1 MEISTIEMRDATAG
15 RAPPYREGKHIPSYF
30 YNSPGKHVYLPV
42 HLLTVK
48 SIVSFCAMS
57 YVNVKTK
64 PERKVCYTL
73 ETGLMLDIAKIHLHL
88 LKFSSAPYLKIHVLT
103 HSKYVD
109 ACMFLSSIRF

>member
-1 MEISTIEMRDATAG
+1 MEISTIEMRDVTAG
-15 RAPPYREGKHIPSYF
+15 RAPPYKEGKHIPSSF
-30 YNSPGKHVYLPV
+30 YNFPGMHVYLPV

-64 PERKVCYTL
+64 PERGVCYTL

-88 LKFSSAPYLKIHVLT
+88 LKFSSLLLILKYTCAHIQNTWMHVCFCHL
-103 HSKYVD
+103 
-109 ACMFLSSIRF
+109 